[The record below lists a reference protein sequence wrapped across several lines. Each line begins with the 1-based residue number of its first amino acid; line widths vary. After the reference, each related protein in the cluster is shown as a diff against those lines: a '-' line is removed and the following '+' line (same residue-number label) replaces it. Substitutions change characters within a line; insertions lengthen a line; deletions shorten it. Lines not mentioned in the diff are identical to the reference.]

1 VEPDLPH
8 DDPARLDRAAV
19 RAPGRGL
26 TLEEIR
32 ARVAPRLSAARL
44 AHVESV
50 AKTIGFLSRD
60 WDAAERAAAER
71 AAWLH
76 DAWRSTGVPEALEA
90 IRAFGEEPDPWTLR
104 HAPALLH
111 AQAAAA
117 WARPATGE
125 SDPRVLLAV
134 RHHPTGHPDWEDLG
148 RALYVADFCEA
159 TRAYAASLGT
169 GRLVARAAEGS
180 ASLAAV
186 AREVLAT
193 RLERAL
199 RDGRA
204 IHPDSWRTWNAWAE
218 AAETG

>member
-1 VEPDLPH
+1 VEPDRPH

-26 TLEEIR
+26 TPEEVR
-32 ARVAPRLSAARL
+32 ARVVPRLSAARL
-44 AHVESV
+44 VHVESV
-50 AKTIGFLSRD
+50 AKTIGILSRR
-60 WDAAERAAAER
+60 WDGGERAAALR

-76 DAWRSTGVPEALEA
+76 DSWRSTGLPETLAA
-90 IRAFGEEPDPWTLR
+90 IRAHGEEPDPWTLA
-104 HAPALLH
+104 HAPVLLH
-111 AQAAAA
+111 AQAAAV
-117 WARPATGE
+117 WARSETSE

-159 TRAYAASLGT
+159 TRAHAASLGT

-186 AREVLAT
+186 AREVMAT
-193 RLERAL
+193 RLGRSL
-199 RDGRA
+199 RKGRA
-204 IHPDSWRTWNAWAE
+204 VHPDSWRTWNAWAG
-218 AAETG
+218 AAEMP